1 MVNINEG
8 GSNMLICILKSKIH
22 GATVTDAKVDYM
34 GSITIDSDL
43 MRHAMMLPYEKVLVV
58 SLDSGERLETY
69 VIEGEKNSG
78 EICLNGA
85 AARRILKGE
94 KVIILSF
101 VNINQKKA
109 ADYRPKIVY
118 VNSKNVIT
126 NEEDHVERDDQC

>member
-1 MVNINEG
+1 
-8 GSNMLICILKSKIH
+8 MLICILKSKIH

>member
-1 MVNINEG
+1 
-8 GSNMLICILKSKIH
+8 MLVCILKSKIH
-22 GATVTDAKVDYM
+22 RATVTDARVDYM

-43 MRHAMMLPYEKVLVV
+43 MRHAMILPYEKVLVV

-69 VIEGEKNSG
+69 VIKGEKNSG

-101 VNINQKKA
+101 VNMSQKEA
-109 ADYRPKIVY
+109 EDYRPRIVY
-118 VNSKNVIT
+118 VNSKNEIT

>member
-1 MVNINEG
+1 
-8 GSNMLICILKSKIH
+8 MLICILKSKIH

-85 AARRILKGE
+85 AARRILEGE

>member
-1 MVNINEG
+1 
-8 GSNMLICILKSKIH
+8 MLICILKSKIH

-69 VIEGEKNSG
+69 VIEKNSG